1 MEIEGDPPMMGL
13 SLGVLFGVVVFFSRC
28 SVGVVIR
35 VVLSLSLSMGKWR
48 APQGH
53 LGHIGP

>member
-1 MEIEGDPPMMGL
+1 MMGL

-35 VVLSLSLSMGKWR
+35 VVLSLCQWESGALRKDILDILDLER
-48 APQGH
+48 FPQGKM
-53 LGHIGP
+53 